1 MVWMAL
7 HNDVWMQ
14 VLQPLF
20 CVYRVDGKRKR
31 HLLVDN
37 NVNLDALHC
46 FTVQQTIQSEIFVF
60 FRWSSQVLC
69 QQQVSPTVLFLYTTH
84 VTYQFRCQPPI
95 RNIDFYLCR
104 KNGFCNCIEMI
115 YTITKNKQI
124 SACFSLLKQNKHTT
138 YFLRQR
144 TISLWHWHAL
154 EQMNQ
159 NDDSA
164 PRGSHFAPFPCFP
177 ATDLLHASYL

>member
-60 FRWSSQVLC
+60 FRWSSQVLY
-69 QQQVSPTVLFLYTTH
+69 QQQVSLE
-84 VTYQFRCQPPI
+84 RC
-95 RNIDFYLCR
+95 F
-104 KNGFCNCIEMI
+104 F
-115 YTITKNKQI
+115 
-124 SACFSLLKQNKHTT
+124 A
-138 YFLRQR
+138 QR
-144 TISLWHWHAL
+144 
-154 EQMNQ
+154 M
-159 NDDSA
+159 
-164 PRGSHFAPFPCFP
+164 
-177 ATDLLHASYL
+177 

>member
-31 HLLVDN
+31 HFLVDN

-60 FRWSSQVLC
+60 FRWSSQVLY
-69 QQQVSPTVLFLYTTH
+69 QQQVSPTALLLYTTH
-84 VTYQFRCQPPI
+84 VTYQFWCQPPI

-115 YTITKNKQI
+115 YTITKKQTNQRLFLPAKTKQTHNLL
-124 SACFSLLKQNKHTT
+124 SASTNHFTLALA
-138 YFLRQR
+138 R
-144 TISLWHWHAL
+144 TGAN
-154 EQMNQ
+154 E
-159 NDDSA
+159 
-164 PRGSHFAPFPCFP
+164 PKR
-177 ATDLLHASYL
+177 